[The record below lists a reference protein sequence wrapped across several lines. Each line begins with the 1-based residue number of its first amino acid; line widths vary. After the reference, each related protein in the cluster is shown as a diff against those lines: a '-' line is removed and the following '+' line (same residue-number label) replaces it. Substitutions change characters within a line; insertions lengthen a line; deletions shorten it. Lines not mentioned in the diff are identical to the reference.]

1 MEVKIS
7 KWGNSMALRLP
18 KSVVNDLSISEG
30 TILNVITKDNKIVA
44 EPVKKKYSLKELLN
58 DVNNSNLHVE
68 TNTGVS
74 VGNEL

>member
-18 KSVVNDLSISEG
+18 KSIVNDLNISEG
-30 TILNVITKDNKIVA
+30 TILNVISKENKLVA

-58 DVNNSNLHVE
+58 NINDSNIHSE
-68 TNTGVS
+68 TDTGMS
-74 VGNEL
+74 VGNEI